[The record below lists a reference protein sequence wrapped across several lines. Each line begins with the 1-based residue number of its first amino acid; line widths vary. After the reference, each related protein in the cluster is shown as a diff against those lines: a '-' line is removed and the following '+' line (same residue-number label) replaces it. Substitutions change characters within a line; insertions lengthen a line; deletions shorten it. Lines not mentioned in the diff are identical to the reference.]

1 MNALDLLKQDHDKL
15 KELLNQLEQVKED
28 NPDDRESLF
37 ALVRR
42 DLTVH
47 EIIEE
52 EILYPAF
59 EEQSKLKDIVLE
71 AFEEH
76 HFADTVVEEIDGVPP
91 EDETWGAKLTVL
103 KENIEHHIEEEEG
116 EMFKTA
122 RELFSEEELNK
133 LGERLEARKRQVENK
148 SAEDLQE
155 TRDAA

>member
-1 MNALDLLKQDHDKL
+1 MNALDLLKHDHDKM

-28 NPDDRESLF
+28 NPDERESLF

-59 EEQSKLKDIVLE
+59 EEQAKLKEIVLE
-71 AFEEH
+71 GYEEH
-76 HFADTVVEEIDGVPP
+76 HFADIVVEEIDGVPP

-103 KENIEHHIEEEEG
+103 KENVEHHIEEEEAR
-116 EMFKTA
+116 MFKTA
-122 RELFSEEELNK
+122 RELFSEEELNQ
-133 LGERLEARKRQVENK
+133 LGERLAARKKQVENK
-148 SAEDLQE
+148 SADDLQE